1 MKELVLITIL
11 ALILIQD
18 VRHRGVHWVLFPL
31 LLAASCLI
39 SSDSLDIKMVGL
51 NLVFLLFML
60 LLLTLYLSIRYK
72 KLINI
77 TNGFFSLGDILFLLA
92 VIPLYTFREFLF
104 FFTIG
109 TMGALVIHLIVNR
122 IKKQNTV
129 PYAGYMAL
137 FGIVLSLFREG
148 LNEIMNTI

>member
-1 MKELVLITIL
+1 MKELLLIIVF

-18 VRHRGVHWVLFPL
+18 VRHRGVHWVLFSL
-31 LLAASCLI
+31 LLVTACLI
-39 SSDSLDIKMVGL
+39 SYDSMDLKTIAFNIG
-51 NLVFLLFML
+51 FLSFML
-60 LLLTLYLSIRYK
+60 LSLTLYLSIKNR

-92 VIPLYTFREFLF
+92 ITPLFTFREFLF

-109 TMGALVIHLIVNR
+109 TMGTLVIHLIVNL

-137 FGIVLSLFREG
+137 FGIALSLFREG
-148 LNEIMNTI
+148 FSEIVNTI